1 MDLTE
6 IEFRMLQSFICSI
19 DEMKNIPTPTHMHPV
34 PEMTWQNHFVV
45 LFFSLCFE
53 KKMQLARQYCI
64 YENAN

>member
-45 LFFSLCFE
+45 LFFFSLFR
-53 KKMQLARQYCI
+53 KK
-64 YENAN
+64 NAVSKAILHI